1 MDPSS
6 QNQFGNCTLLKSRA
20 DFHDYVKQ
28 INATTSFDALLLE
41 GCQSEICDAIFG
53 NGNADISG
61 IGMIV
66 GYLFE
71 SVLSFL
77 LAIGLLI
84 QKANIQTLRSKAL
97 TEHTSILLKAALKKA
112 HKKFFDCA
120 IFFTASI
127 QIACVVVLVRRD
139 FGISANGIGGFT
151 TQITWA
157 IAVLSMLPLLYP
169 LVALESLA
177 EGRSGYRLF
186 LFSCCWFL
194 SFYPFVSLMMGSFAP
209 SQIGEGKGDG
219 GRTDIRYEEW
229 EKLTTLCL
237 TGIDTLTSREEMIPT
252 AFGAASS
259 LIITIYALIR
269 LIYCIPS
276 NFSAVVPPFLRN
288 KISTLLTTRRQTYFI
303 LSWIL
308 VFLSLTIPQF
318 WGVWRLRGIQN
329 ALADATSNTYVDNQ
343 WTFGQVVAVM
353 IFAPVFTEVGYF
365 LLAGEKVCVKA
376 KHLHA
381 ETSEDRISEL
391 VNVG

>member
-1 MDPSS
+1 MDLLSR
-6 QNQFGNCTLLKSRA
+6 NQFGNCTLLESRTN
-20 DFHDYVKQ
+20 FHDYVKQ
-28 INATTSFDALLLE
+28 INATTRFDVLLLQA
-41 GCQSEICDAIFG
+41 CQSEICNAIFG

-66 GYLFE
+66 GYIFE
-71 SVLSFL
+71 SALSLL
-77 LAIGLLI
+77 LAVGFLI
-84 QKANIQTLRSKAL
+84 QKANIQALRPKAL
-97 TEHTSILLKAALKKA
+97 TEHTSSLLKAALKKA

-139 FGISANGIGGFT
+139 FGISANGIGAFT

-169 LVALESLA
+169 LVALESLTKS
-177 EGRSGYRLF
+177 RSRYRLF
-186 LFSCCWFL
+186 LFSCCWLL

-237 TGIDTLTSREEMIPT
+237 TGINTLTSREEMIP
-252 AFGAASS
+252 AAVGVASS
-259 LIITIYALIR
+259 LVVTIYALIR
-269 LIYCIPS
+269 LAYCILS
-276 NFSAVVPPFLRN
+276 NFSTSVPSLLHS
-288 KISTLLTTRRQTYFI
+288 KISTLLTTRRQIYLIF
-303 LSWIL
+303 SWIL
-308 VFLSLTIPQF
+308 IVLSLTIPQF

-329 ALADATSNTYVDNQ
+329 SLADATRNTYVDNQ

-365 LLAGEKVCVKA
+365 LLEGEKVTV
-376 KHLHA
+376 
-381 ETSEDRISEL
+381 
-391 VNVG
+391 